1 VPAVLTLLMLALV
14 PNPALPGSG
23 EPWRVTAPG
32 SLASTP
38 APALRVAAG
47 QHECAE
53 SRGQGTGAS
62 AAGAAY
68 TPLDSH
74 WGCGVVR
81 AGAHGASR
89 RSKRQGCAC
98 GGHIRPGCVFRPL
111 RICLR
116 GGRSKR
122 GGKRVKAALAA
133 SGGKSAAA
141 ARCGSA
147 AARMAAKMQACR
159 VARERRA
166 EKQPR
171 ARRLCQVPRQELG
184 WWESWPCWWQCG
196 GSRQRGEPRGRGTRE
211 RRECDRSSNVSSP
224 AGAR

>member
-1 VPAVLTLLMLALV
+1 MLLTVTRLSLSHARRSSVKDVHGFPWPPPGLLGILCTNTMPGLRQGPEPAVLTLLLLALV
-14 PNPALPGSG
+14 PIPALPDCG

-38 APALRVAAG
+38 PPALRVAAG
-47 QHECAE
+47 HECKE
-53 SRGQGTGAS
+53 SPGKGTGAS

-68 TPLDSH
+68 TPLEGRVRCDSR

-81 AGAHGASR
+81 ADAHGASR

-141 ARCGSA
+141 ARCGNV
-147 AARMAAKMQACR
+147 AARIAAVMQTC
-159 VARERRA
+159 ARLSL
-166 EKQPR
+166 KTCCPR
-171 ARRLCQVPRQELG
+171 APR
-184 WWESWPCWWQCG
+184 
-196 GSRQRGEPRGRGTRE
+196 
-211 RRECDRSSNVSSP
+211 
-224 AGAR
+224 